1 MNRLLIVDDLTI
13 IVQSMV
19 QLFEDLHR
27 EDLEIL
33 SAGSAME
40 ALNLM
45 KSVKVDI
52 VLTDIKMPGMTG
64 LEMLKQIKEHWPRCK
79 VIFLTSYSDFKYSK
93 EAISLGAFDYILKTE
108 DDEIIVETVDK
119 AIQALNEE
127 FERDE
132 LYAKTKEQLQESLPY
147 TQRSYLG
154 DLLRGKQVSAEVRRH
169 QFDLLQIPLD
179 PAKPVFVTIGRIDRQ
194 ASDNLEP
201 EEIQSIYLVQHVFEE
216 YAPDR
221 FRYFAIPNEPS
232 KCIWLIQRIES
243 GAESDTLSDSF
254 SSWLTGI
261 FEDVQNTCRN
271 LFQIPLSVLIGSK
284 PVDWRDIA
292 QKYDDLCLEL
302 GWGLGVNREI
312 LVTDEE
318 LTDRTANHDENLPEE
333 GEEGRPR
340 FERLNQLTDYLEN
353 NQRWL
358 FFQTFEEYLDIS
370 FNSGTAV
377 YHRLGYLHG
386 LASILV
392 YYISKTNR
400 RAVNHELYDPKRIYS
415 AIDSESAS
423 EIKSRFTEAAL
434 YIFDCI
440 EKERRE
446 QSHGVIEKIQNYVE
460 HNLMNDVSLT
470 TLAKLVN
477 FNSSYL
483 SRLYKQMTGRGLR
496 EYVLDLKL
504 EKAQYMLL
512 ESDMKVQNIAQAVGY
527 QSSLA
532 FSRFFKS
539 QTQMTPQEYR
549 EVKKSMEKRS

>member
-1 MNRLLIVDDLTI
+1 MYRLLIVDDLPI

-19 QLFEDLHR
+19 QFFEDLHR

-33 SAGSAME
+33 SAVSAFE
-40 ALNLM
+40 TLHLM
-45 KSVKVDI
+45 KSNKVDI
-52 VLTDIKMPGMTG
+52 VISDIKMPGMSG
-64 LEMLKQIKEHWPRCK
+64 LDMLKQIKDHWPRCK
-79 VIFLTSYSDFKYSK
+79 VILLTSYSDFKYSK
-93 EAISLGAFDYILKTE
+93 DAISLGAFDYILKTE
-108 DDEIIVETVDK
+108 DDEKIVESVDK
-119 AIQALNEE
+119 AIRSLNEE

-132 LYAKTKEQLQESLPY
+132 LYAKTKEQLRESLPNM
-147 TQRSYLG
+147 QRAFLG
-154 DLLRGKQVSAEVRRH
+154 DILRGKQVSAEVRKN

-179 PAKPVFVTIGRIDRQ
+179 PSKPVFVTIGRIDGQ
-194 ASDNLEP
+194 TGDNLEP

-216 YAPDR
+216 YAPNL

-232 KCIWLIQRIES
+232 KCIWLIQPVKS
-243 GAESDTLSDSF
+243 GTESDTLSDTF
-254 SSWLTGI
+254 PDLLLGI
-261 FEDVQNTCRN
+261 FENVQNTCRN
-271 LFQIPLSVLIGSK
+271 LFQITLSILIGRK
-284 PVDWRDIA
+284 PVIWRDIA

-312 LVTDEE
+312 LVTDDE
-318 LTDRTANHDENLPEE
+318 LADRAGGSDADFSEE
-333 GEEGRPR
+333 GEEERPR
-340 FERLNQLTDYLEN
+340 FERLNRLTDYLEN

-358 FFQTFEEYLDIS
+358 FFQTFEEYLDVS
-370 FNSGTAV
+370 FDNKTPV
-377 YHRLGYLHG
+377 YYRLGYLHG
-386 LASILV
+386 LASTLV

-400 RAVNHELYDPKRIYS
+400 RAIARELYDPKRIYT
-415 AIDSESAS
+415 AIDSKSAS

-446 QSHGVIEKIQNYVE
+446 QSHGVIEKIHDYVE
-460 HNLMNDVSLT
+460 HNLMNDVSLK
-470 TLAKLVN
+470 TLAERAN

-504 EKAQYMLL
+504 ERAQFMLL
-512 ESDMKVQNIAQAVGY
+512 ESDMKVQDIAQAVGY

-532 FSRFFKS
+532 FIRFFKS
-539 QTQMTPQEYR
+539 QVQMTPQEYR